1 MEKKKLVILAVS
13 MLLLVGIFGVIAV
26 TITNSETNTQ
36 AKADAS
42 EDTEKSGQTSEGGGK
57 EAAETL
63 IDKTVSR
70 DEVKENVGEW
80 DRFEMD
86 GNGCERGVYAGKFY
100 YGDFTIYSR
109 TYDKGET
116 FHIMSVNE

>member
-1 MEKKKLVILAVS
+1 M
-13 MLLLVGIFGVIAV
+13 
-26 TITNSETNTQ
+26 
-36 AKADAS
+36 
-42 EDTEKSGQTSEGGGK
+42 
-57 EAAETL
+57 EAAEDL
-63 IDKTVSR
+63 IDQTVSR
-70 DEVKENVGEW
+70 DEVKESVGEW

>member
-63 IDKTVSR
+63 SMPASSTMGTLQSIPELMTKARHSIL
-70 DEVKENVGEW
+70 
-80 DRFEMD
+80 
-86 GNGCERGVYAGKFY
+86 CL
-100 YGDFTIYSR
+100 
-109 TYDKGET
+109 
-116 FHIMSVNE
+116 